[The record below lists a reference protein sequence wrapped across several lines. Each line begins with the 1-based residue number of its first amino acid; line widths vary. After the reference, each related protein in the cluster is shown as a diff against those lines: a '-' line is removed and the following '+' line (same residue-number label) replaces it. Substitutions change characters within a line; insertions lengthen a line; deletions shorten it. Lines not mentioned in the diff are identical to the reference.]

1 MFIHIEQGNC
11 LELIKD
17 VPDNSVELI
26 LTDPPPTTLESLLR
40 SVENAMVL

>member
-1 MFIHIEQGNC
+1 MFVHIEQGDC

-26 LTDPPPTTLESLLR
+26 LTDPPTTLESLLR